1 MDFCRLKINYMRKFT
16 VLLLLALFAFSYSN
30 AQFPAGGGQNRG
42 GGNMNIGRFYGKIV
56 DAKTNKPIDAA
67 TVTLVQNRFDSVTRK
82 RNEVIVGG
90 QLTKAN
96 GDFSIE
102 NLALF
107 GNYKLKVSAIG
118 YTTIEQK
125 AAFELKMPSGSGG
138 ADAGGGFGAMA
149 GAVDKDLGNIKLE
162 MNSKLLDEVVV
173 QGSGPALKL
182 AIDRKVFNVDKN
194 IVSAGGTATDVLR
207 NVPTVNVDVDGNVS
221 LRNTAPQIFVDGR
234 PTTLTVDQIPADAIQ
249 SVELITNPSAKYDAS
264 GGQSGIINF
273 ILKKN
278 RKAGY
283 NGSIRAGV
291 DMRGKINGGG
301 DINVK
306 QGKINFFANA
316 NFNQRK
322 TKAWGETERNEFGT
336 NPATESKQIN
346 NNIGNGQFAFGRFGL
361 DFLADNRNTITLS
374 QNIVN
379 GNFDF
384 ADRNTF
390 LIDSFKT
397 TPVFE
402 SQYRNTDGKNHFEN
416 YGTQLSYK
424 HLFTKAGKELTADIN
439 YNRSKSNN
447 DSRIYSRS
455 YYDEEQTNPKT
466 GEFMQRIDGGSKNR
480 FITSQLDFAN
490 PITDKMKWEMGL
502 RSQIR
507 TFESEQLNYY
517 TFPNSTEIYIPAISN
532 KYKYTDYVYAGY
544 VTFSKQ
550 TKKSLSFQLGLRAE
564 SSKYDGEQ
572 QFTKQTYSNSFPV
585 SLFPSLFVTKSFK
598 NKTDLQVNFTRRINR
613 PNFFQLMP
621 NTDYSDPFN
630 YQTGNPNLKPEFTYS
645 LETSYQKTFGKKNST
660 FLATLFGKYTTDLIS
675 RYQSRDKLGNTNDTA
690 FISTWVNA
698 TTAYAAGLELVLR
711 SPVTKWWEINYNVN
725 VYYSKING
733 SDVVAGLENER
744 TSWFARVNNTFK
756 VAKGWS
762 IQLSGDYNARSI
774 LPVST
779 GNSGGGGRGFG
790 GGPFGG
796 GQQSTTQGYIDANYF
811 ADLGV
816 RKEIPIKKN
825 TLTIS
830 ANWSDIF
837 RTRKNVVHTESP
849 YIIQESW
856 RRRDPQFFRINVSYR
871 FGKFDISLFKRKN
884 MKGEAGAM
892 QEGMSGVQQ

>member
-1 MDFCRLKINYMRKFT
+1 MELRQFKTHYMRKI
-16 VLLLLALFAFSYSN
+16 LPGLICCLFITLSIK
-30 AQFPAGGGQNRG
+30 AQFPGGGQGRMG
-42 GGNMNIGRFYGKIV
+42 GGNANIGHFYGKIV
-56 DAKTNKPIDAA
+56 DSKTNKGVEAA
-67 TVTLVQNRFDSVTRK
+67 SVTLIQSKFDSVSRK
-82 RNEVIVGG
+82 RRDTIISG
-90 QLTKAN
+90 QLTKNN
-96 GDFSIE
+96 GDFSLE
-102 NLALF
+102 NLPLF
-107 GNYKLKVSAIG
+107 GNFKLKITAIG
-118 YTTIEQK
+118 YTAIEQK
-125 AAFELKMPSGSGG
+125 VAFEFKMPSGGGQNSG
-138 ADAGGGFGAMA
+138 DFSSMTSGF
-149 GAVDKDLGNIKLE
+149 DKDLGNIKIQTDSKVLE
-162 MNSKLLDEVVV
+162 DVVV
-173 QGSGPALKL
+173 QGSGPSLKL
-182 AIDRKVFNVDKN
+182 AIDRKVFNVEKN

-207 NVPTVNVDVDGNVS
+207 NVPTVSVDVDGNVT

-234 PTTLTVDQIPADAIQ
+234 PTTLTIDQIPADAIQ

-278 RKAGY
+278 RKTGY
-283 NGSIRAGV
+283 NGSVRAGV
-291 DMRGKINGGG
+291 DMRGRINGGG
-301 DINVK
+301 DINIR
-306 QGKINFFANA
+306 QGKINVFANA
-316 NFNQRK
+316 NYNQRK
-322 TKAWGETERNEFGT
+322 SIGKGETTRNEFGT
-336 NPATESKQIN
+336 NTPNESLQIN
-346 NNIGNGQFAFGRFGL
+346 NNTVNGSFAFGRMGL
-361 DFLADNRNTITLS
+361 DYFIDNRNTITIS
-374 QNIVN
+374 ENIVN
-379 GNFDF
+379 GSFDF
-384 ADRNTF
+384 KDRNIY
-390 LIDSFKT
+390 LIDSLQS

-402 SQYRNTDGKNHFEN
+402 SQFRNTDGKNRFRN

-424 HLFTKAGKELTADIN
+424 HLFAKQGKELTADLN
-439 YNRSKSNN
+439 YNRSRSNN
-447 DSRIYSRS
+447 DSKIYSQS
-455 YYDEEQTNPKT
+455 FYDEQQVDPKT
-466 GEFMQRIDGGSKNR
+466 NEFLQRIDGGGRNT
-480 FITSQLDFAN
+480 FLTSQIDYSN
-490 PITDKMKWEMGL
+490 PITDKMKWEMGA

-517 TFPNSTEIYIPAISN
+517 TFAGSPEVYIPNISN
-532 KYKYTDYVYAGY
+532 KYKYTDYVSAAY

-550 TKKSLSFQLGLRAE
+550 TKKNFSLQLGLRAE
-564 SSKYDGEQ
+564 SSKYDGQ
-572 QFTKQTYSNSFPV
+572 QLFTKQQYSNSFPL
-585 SLFPSLFVTKSFK
+585 SLFPSIFMTKSFK
-598 NKTDLQVNFTRRINR
+598 NKSDLQFNFTRRINR

-645 LETSYQKTFGKKNST
+645 MESSYQKTFGKKNST

-675 RYQSRDKLGNTNDTA
+675 RYQRRDKLGQSSDTA

-744 TSWFARVNNTFK
+744 TSWFAKINNTFK

-779 GNSGGGGRGFG
+779 SNSGGGGRFGGGG

-837 RTRKNVVHTESP
+837 RTRKNVTHTESP

-856 RRRDPQFFRINVSYR
+856 RRRDPQFFRINIAYR

>member
-1 MDFCRLKINYMRKFT
+1 MRRFCLTAIAS
-16 VLLLLALFAFSYSN
+16 VLLLSGIY
-30 AQFPAGGGQNRG
+30 AQFPGGGQGRAG
-42 GGNMNIGRFYGKIV
+42 GGNMNIGRFYGKII
-56 DAKTNKPIDAA
+56 DAKTNRPVDAA
-67 TVTLVQNRFDSVTRK
+67 SVTLVQSKFDSVTRK
-82 RNEVIVGG
+82 RKDIIIGG

-102 NLALF
+102 NLPIA
-107 GNYKLKVSAIG
+107 GNYKLKVTAIG
-118 YTTIEQK
+118 YV
-125 AAFELKMPSGSGG
+125 AFEEKVAFEVKMPQGGSQGG
-138 ADAGGGFGAMA
+138 DFSQMVGGF
-149 GAVDKDLGNIKLE
+149 DKDLGNIKLQID
-162 MNSKLLDEVVV
+162 SKVLDEVVV
-173 QGSGPALKL
+173 QGTAPTLKL
-182 AIDRKVFNVDKN
+182 AIDRKVFNVEKN

-207 NVPTVNVDVDGNVS
+207 NVPTVSVDVDGNVS
-221 LRNTAPQIFVDGR
+221 LRNNAPQIFVDGR
-234 PTTLTVDQIPADAIQ
+234 PTTLTIDQIPADAIQ
-249 SVELITNPSAKYDAS
+249 SVELITNPSAKFDAS

-283 NGSIRAGV
+283 NGSVRAGI
-291 DMRGKINGGG
+291 DMRGKINSGA
-301 DINVK
+301 DINIR
-306 QGKINFFANA
+306 QGKINVFANA
-316 NFNQRK
+316 NYNQRK
-322 TKAWGETERNEFGT
+322 SKSRGETDRNEFGT
-336 NPATESKQIN
+336 NPASESLQVN
-346 NNIGNGQFAFGRFGL
+346 NNTGNGAFAFGRFGI
-361 DFLADNRNTITLS
+361 DYFIDNRNTVTIG
-374 QNIVN
+374 QNIVG

-402 SQYRNTDGKNHFEN
+402 SQYRNTDGKNKFRN
-416 YGTQLSYK
+416 YGSQLSYK
-424 HLFTKAGKELTADIN
+424 HLFTKAGKELTADVN
-439 YNRSKSNN
+439 FNRSHSNN
-447 DSRIYSRS
+447 GSRIYSRS
-455 YYDEEQTNPKT
+455 YFDEGQTNPKT
-466 GEFMQRIDGGSKNR
+466 GEFLQRIDGGGNNT
-480 FITSQLDFAN
+480 FLTSQLDFTN
-490 PITDKMKWEMGL
+490 PVTDKMKWEMGV

-517 TFPNSTEIYIPAISN
+517 TPAGGNEVYIPNISN
-532 KYKYTDYVYAGY
+532 KYKYKDYVFAGY
-544 VTFSKQ
+544 VTYSQQ
-550 TKKSLSFQLGLRAE
+550 TKKNLSFQLGLRAE

-572 QFTKQTYSNSFPV
+572 QLTKQTYSNSFPL
-585 SLFPSLFVTKSFK
+585 SLFPSIFLTQSFK
-598 NKTDLQVNFTRRINR
+598 NKSDLQLNFTRRINR

-645 LETSYQKTFGKKNST
+645 LESSYQKTFGKRNST

-675 RYQSRDKLGNTNDTA
+675 RYQRRDKLGQSSDTA
-690 FISTWVNA
+690 FITTYINA
-698 TTAYAAGLELVLR
+698 TSAYAGGLELVLR

-725 VYYSKING
+725 IYYSKING

-744 TSWFARVNNTFK
+744 TSWFAKINNTFK
-756 VAKGWS
+756 VSKGWS

-779 GNSGGGGRGFG
+779 SNSGGGGGGGRFG
-790 GGPFGG
+790 GGGGGMFGG

-856 RRRDPQFFRINVSYR
+856 RRRDPQFFRLNISYR

-884 MKGEAGAM
+884 MKGEAGAL
-892 QEGMSGVQQ
+892 QEGMGGIQQ